1 MNVWKRNRKTA
12 KNYLRSFSNL
22 TATNVRPPNSCAQN
36 RAQNFEDISDLKL
49 EIKEEPIEMKEEPLD
64 IKEGPLDICY
74 PVEMKSAKKALK
86 SIEMKEEPL
95 HIKTEPLDIKEEPVD
110 IKEEPVDIK
119 KESLDIKKESLD
131 IKAEIDNQLKT
142 GVNIFKTKD
151 VMILNKLQI
160 RLFEEEKRRPPKK
173 PFKCSICGKG
183 FGKKKGL
190 KKHNFHEEKKG
201 SQIFKVDI

>member
-1 MNVWKRNRKTA
+1 
-12 KNYLRSFSNL
+12 
-22 TATNVRPPNSCAQN
+22 
-36 RAQNFEDISDLKL
+36 
-49 EIKEEPIEMKEEPLD
+49 MKDE
-64 IKEGPLDICY
+64 PLDICY

-86 SIEMKEEPL
+86 SIEIKKEPL
-95 HIKTEPLDIKEEPVD
+95 DIETEPLDIQEGA
-110 IKEEPVDIK
+110 
-119 KESLDIKKESLD
+119 LDIKKESLE

-190 KKHNFHEEKKG
+190 KKHNFHEEKKAHK
-201 SQIFKVDI
+201 S